1 MKTPSFLLTIL
12 LIFSALFTACSED
25 KPPTGESVKNRDSL
39 PIMITKGC
47 SKIIS
52 DSGVVRYRIVA
63 EEWKVFDK
71 TNPSRMEFKK
81 GIFMER
87 FDNQFRPNLLITA
100 DTAFCYNQTLWEL
113 RGRVVIKN
121 KQTGTIFRSEELFW
135 DQSKHLVYGNKYMRV
150 VEPDREIEGDT
161 FKSNEDM
168 TMYEITQS
176 SGFMPSSG
184 FKKSMTNAGAP
195 AMQGNTAQDSASVGD
210 SAKAESP
217 VASAVSPS
225 AKQTKKP

>member
-1 MKTPSFLLTIL
+1 MKRFSFLLPL
-12 LIFSALFTACSED
+12 LLVLSLLFSACTED
-25 KPPTGESVKNRDSL
+25 KPPMGEVVRNRDSL
-39 PIMITKGC
+39 PIMITGGC

-71 TNPSRMEFKK
+71 TTPSRMEFVK

-87 FDNQFRPNLLITA
+87 FDRQFRPNLLITA
-100 DTAFCYNQTLWEL
+100 DTAFCYNQSLWEL

-121 KQTGTIFRSEELFW
+121 KQTGTLFKSEELFW
-135 DQSKHLVYGNKYMRV
+135 DQSKHLVYGNKYMRI

-184 FKKSMTNAGAP
+184 FKKSMNGGGAP
-195 AMQGNTAQDSASVGD
+195 AANSNAASDSASVGD
-210 SAKAESP
+210 STTTAPPAP
-217 VASAVSPS
+217 AAAPQSATNN
-225 AKQTKKP
+225 K

>member
-1 MKTPSFLLTIL
+1 M
-12 LIFSALFTACSED
+12 
-25 KPPTGESVKNRDSL
+25 GEVVRNRDSL
-39 PIMITKGC
+39 PIMITGGC

-71 TNPSRMEFKK
+71 TTPSRMEFVK

-87 FDNQFRPNLLITA
+87 FDKQFRPNLLITA
-100 DTAFCYNQTLWEL
+100 DTAFCYNQSLWEL

-121 KQTGTIFRSEELFW
+121 KQTGTLFKSEELFW
-135 DQSKHLVYGNKYMRV
+135 DQSKHLVYGNKYMRI

-184 FKKSMTNAGAP
+184 FKKSMNGGGAP
-195 AMQGNTAQDSASVGD
+195 AANANAASDSASVGD
-210 SAKAESP
+210 SATTAP
-217 VASAVSPS
+217 PAPAAAPQSATNN
-225 AKQTKKP
+225 K